1 MKIVLGLT
9 GGSGCGKSV
18 AADYLKSRGA
28 FVIDADKIA
37 RKIMNPGEAAY
48 RQVVACFKDITLP
61 GGAIDRKKL
70 GALVFSDEKELKKLN
85 TITHSVIIREIETA
99 LAETDEPF
107 VVIDAPLLFECGLER
122 LCTASLSILASTKD
136 RIRRIAARDGI
147 SEEIAVNRIHSQNND
162 QYYRSRSEFVIE
174 NNGSFTELY
183 NSIDLILK
191 ELLS

>member
-18 AADYLKSRGA
+18 AAEYLKSRGA
-28 FVIDADKIA
+28 FIIDADKIA

-48 RQVVACFKDITLP
+48 RQVVACFKNITLS
-61 GGAIDRKKL
+61 GGEIDRKKL
-70 GALVFSDEKELKKLN
+70 GALVFSDKQELKKLN
-85 TITHSVIIREIETA
+85 TITHSVIIREIETE

-136 RIRRIAARDGI
+136 RIRRIAARDGL
-147 SEEIAVNRIHSQNND
+147 SEVIAFNRILSQNND
-162 QYYRSRSEFVIE
+162 EYYRSRSEFVIE
-174 NNGSFTELY
+174 NNGSLTELY
-183 NSIDLILK
+183 NSLDLILK
-191 ELLS
+191 ELLP